1 MLPKFSRAAVLRQY
15 RTPLAIEDVP
25 VPAEIEPGAV
35 LAKIET
41 CTVCGTD
48 VHLWQGSL
56 TRKVDLPVIIGH
68 EMVGRVVA
76 MGSGANRDSMGAPLK
91 EGDRITWTRT
101 HCGSCYFCTAA
112 RQPILCENARAYMYE
127 NIEKPPYLLGGFS
140 EYGYVL
146 PDAGRVKVPDDVPDA
161 LASLSSCAF
170 RSVMNAF
177 DELGAI
183 ATTDTVLI
191 QGSGPLGLLAVA
203 VAKVSGARSV
213 LVIGG
218 PDVRLALAREF
229 GADACLSVET
239 LSIEDRKA
247 AVMEATSGRGADVV
261 MEFAGQPS
269 AFLEGLQLARRG
281 ARYVTVGLL
290 GSGQMTFQPSII
302 TTKNLRV
309 IGSLG
314 GAEKAYWKAMDFIS
328 AHQKAIPFHKIL
340 SNTYRLEEVNVA
352 LERMKSQAEIKPI
365 IAIGT

>member
-1 MLPKFSRAAVLRQY
+1 MLPKWSRAAVLREY
-15 RTPLAIEDVP
+15 KVPLAIEEVQVP
-25 VPAEIEPGAV
+25 QEIEPGA
-35 LAKIET
+35 LLTKIDT

-68 EMVGRVVA
+68 EMLGRVIGI
-76 MGSGANRDSMGAPLK
+76 GSGAERDSLGAPLRI
-91 EGDRITWTRT
+91 GDRITWTRT

-127 NIEKPPYLLGGFS
+127 NVERYPYLLGGFS

-146 PDAGRVKVPDDVPDA
+146 PEAGRVKVPDDVSNE

-177 DELGAI
+177 DELGTI

-191 QGSGPLGLLAVA
+191 QGCGPLGLLAVA
-203 VAKVSGARSV
+203 VAKVSGARRV
-213 LVIGG
+213 IVIGA
-218 PDVRLALAREF
+218 PEARLALASEF
-229 GADACLSVET
+229 GADVILSVEGT
-239 LSIEDRKA
+239 TAEERRA
-247 AVMEATSGRGADVV
+247 AVLDVSSGRGADIV

-281 ARYVTVGLL
+281 GRYVTVGLL

-302 TTKNLRV
+302 TTKNLRI

-314 GAEKAYWKAMDFIS
+314 GEAKAYWKALDFIA
-328 AHQKAIPFHKIL
+328 AHQSHIPFHRIL
-340 SNTYRLEEVNVA
+340 SNTYQLDEVNIA
-352 LERMKSQAEIKPI
+352 LERMRLQQEVKPI
-365 IAIGT
+365 IQIAG